1 MHTLDAQS
9 KFLEVSR
16 STDCQ
21 TNVYN
26 LIYGYGSKTGLDR
39 YRYAVLRTYGMKE
52 LHKFD
57 LKWIRVQ
64 GSGPYILSWLRP
76 QGHRHTTEY
85 NIVQLLNLHGKTVS
99 VQICIYIY
107 LHLDTRFL
115 EYLTFNRI

>member
-26 LIYGYGSKTGLDR
+26 LIYGYGSKTGLESGSLP
-39 YRYAVLRTYGMKE
+39 LRGAPDVWNSRPGIGT
-52 LHKFD
+52 LHFE
-57 LKWIRVQ
+57 
-64 GSGPYILSWLRP
+64 LRP

-85 NIVQLLNLHGKTVS
+85 NMVQLLNLHGKTVS

-107 LHLDTRFL
+107 LHLDTRCL
-115 EYLTFNRI
+115 KYLTFNRI

>member
-1 MHTLDAQS
+1 MHTLDALS

-26 LIYGYGSKTGLDR
+26 LIYGYGSKTGLDP

-57 LKWIRVQ
+57 LKLNSRPGI
-64 GSGPYILSWLRP
+64 GTLHFELRP

-85 NIVQLLNLHGKTVS
+85 NIVQLFNLHGKTVS

-107 LHLDTRFL
+107 LHLDTKCL
-115 EYLTFNRI
+115 KYLTFNRI